1 MSSTNSPVA
10 AGTPTKQATKAVV
23 PRKSAAAK
31 AEAAAAE
38 ALAASAPI
46 VMEKKAKGVKAKA
59 AATAAVAPPPPPPT
73 DKKTGGRK
81 RKVEPAA
88 DVDEAAA
95 AAAVPVPKKKSKAAV
110 GADESEAGKKVAVKK
125 PREVKPRPTYI
136 EAYGDWEK
144 PEAERVFSEE
154 EHEAWRDA
162 TIARVNEQSFKDW
175 VRAKKA
181 FYKGVKALVQARKKR
196 AQKLVDSQ
204 ATSEK
209 QLARLLAAADAP
221 TASED
226 KVVGETVI
234 TAAEW
239 ASLDGVYLAGH
250 GFSGVF
256 SAAEIE
262 AAVLPDK
269 AVPIYTVYRAAVEKG
284 LHPLGIV
291 SETRKKNKVTGV
303 MEYVTNVEQQRVYVG
318 IGMPIQD
325 LEASPFARKN
335 SDRVFA
341 GEESSDAAPAE

>member
-1 MSSTNSPVA
+1 
-10 AGTPTKQATKAVV
+10 
-23 PRKSAAAK
+23 
-31 AEAAAAE
+31 
-38 ALAASAPI
+38 
-46 VMEKKAKGVKAKA
+46 MEKKTKVAKAKA
-59 AATAAVAPPPPPPT
+59 AVAVAPPPVPE
-73 DKKTGGRK
+73 KKTGGRK
-81 RKVEPAA
+81 RKVEATADEAPAA
-88 DVDEAAA
+88 NADEAPAAPAA
-95 AAAVPVPKKKSKAAV
+95 AKKKSKAV
-110 GADESEAGKKVAVKK
+110 GTADSESAPAPKKMAAKK
-125 PREVKPRPTYI
+125 PREVKPKPTYI

-144 PEAERVFSEE
+144 PEAERAFSEE
-154 EHEAWRDA
+154 EYDAWRDA

-175 VRAKKA
+175 ARSKKA

-209 QLARLLAAADAP
+209 QLARLLAAAEVPKAG
-221 TASED
+221 ED

-234 TAAEW
+234 SAAEW

-256 SAAEIE
+256 TATEIE

-291 SETRKKNKVTGV
+291 SETRKKNKVTGA

-341 GEESSDAAPAE
+341 GEEVSDAAPTE